1 MKNLYVI
8 PGWCDTTGRKPY
20 SELCEIARKKGY
32 NVIKKNP
39 QWDEPLSKQI
49 FPIFKN
55 DVIFGFSL
63 GAIFACMVA
72 KKSAHKKV
80 IAASMS
86 PVLDVPDQTL
96 RMLGRAVATDC
107 KRFKYGGVK
116 AVYLYGERE
125 VDESLD
131 KIRTLAKNAGSHL
144 KIVPGGCHRLDT
156 EYIKHIAREL

>member
-32 NVIKKNP
+32 NIIKKNP
-39 QWDEPLSKQI
+39 QWDEPLSKQV
-49 FPIFKN
+49 FQTSKK

-63 GAIFACMVA
+63 GAVFACMVA
-72 KKSAHKKV
+72 KKCAHKKV

-86 PVLDVPDQTL
+86 PVLDVPDCTL
-96 RMLGRAVATDC
+96 RILGKNVAADC
-107 KRFKYGGVK
+107 KRFRYGGVK

-125 VDESLD
+125 VDESLERI
-131 KIRTLAKNAGSHL
+131 KKLAKNI
-144 KIVPGGCHRLDT
+144 KIVPGGCHRLSA
-156 EYIKHIAREL
+156 EYIEYIAREL